1 MCYFSYVTGKGAMG
15 HNGIN
20 TNAEAKPSFDNT
32 YPNPYE
38 PMRK

>member
-1 MCYFSYVTGKGAMG
+1 MG

-20 TNAEAKPSFDNT
+20 TNAEAEPSFDNT

-38 PMRK
+38 PMR